1 MNKFIATGNLTKD
14 VEIHYLNTGLACANF
29 DLAISRKFKNSNGNI
44 ENEVCY
50 IECKT
55 FGKNAEIASQFLHK
69 GSRVMIDGRLYFDS
83 YKNKRGDTIHKH
95 SVIVEKLE
103 FFNNKDTQTQNKQDH
118 AYNQNYNQEKTYN
131 TQNQIQKQNN
141 TQQNLFTQNKT
152 INNHTQNNVSH
163 SQTYPTNP
171 YYQNQEQDMI
181 QQNIAMQTQAL
192 HDEFQQEKQEKQ
204 QTQHNAKLQQAYHNA
219 MTYDLQ
225 DINF

>member
-29 DLAISRKFKNSNGNI
+29 DLAISRKFKNGNGNI

-83 YKNKRGDTIHKH
+83 FKNKRGDTIHKH

-103 FFNNKDTQTQNKQDH
+103 FFNNKDTH
-118 AYNQNYNQEKTYN
+118 NQNNVL
-131 TQNQIQKQNN
+131 QNQNLEFVNRK
-141 TQQNLFTQNKT
+141 TQQNNIKQN
-152 INNHTQNNVSH
+152 IPQAPNNNVLQNQTASH
-163 SQTYPTNP
+163 SQAYSANP
-171 YYQNQEQDMI
+171 YYQQDMI

-192 HDEFQQEKQEKQ
+192 HEEFQQEKQEKQ
-204 QTQHNAKLQQAYHNA
+204 QIQHNAKLQQAYHNA

>member
-83 YKNKRGDTIHKH
+83 FKNKKGDTIHKH

-103 FFNNKDTQTQNKQDH
+103 FFNNKYTQQQ
-118 AYNQNYNQEKTYN
+118 NQNYNQEKTYN
-131 TQNQIQKQNN
+131 TQNN

-152 INNHTQNNVSH
+152 INR
-163 SQTYPTNP
+163 
-171 YYQNQEQDMI
+171 
-181 QQNIAMQTQAL
+181 
-192 HDEFQQEKQEKQ
+192 
-204 QTQHNAKLQQAYHNA
+204 KLAYR
-219 MTYDLQ
+219 LQ
-225 DINF
+225 I

>member
-29 DLAISRKFKNSNGNI
+29 DLAISRKFKNGNGNI

-83 YKNKRGDTIHKH
+83 FKNKRGDTIHKH
-95 SVIVEKLE
+95 SVIIEKLE
-103 FFNNKDTQTQNKQDH
+103 FFNNKYTQQQ
-118 AYNQNYNQEKTYN
+118 NQNYNQEKTYN
-131 TQNQIQKQNN
+131 TQNN

-204 QTQHNAKLQQAYHNA
+204 QIQHNAKLQQAYHNA

>member
-1 MNKFIATGNLTKD
+1 MNKLIATGNLTKD

-103 FFNNKDTQTQNKQDH
+103 FFNNKDTQTQNKQD
-118 AYNQNYNQEKTYN
+118 QNYQQSYN
-131 TQNQIQKQNN
+131 TQQTTNN
-141 TQQNLFTQNKT
+141 NVLQQNDVLYSQQAYQANIPQQNTQNKV
-152 INNHTQNNVSH
+152 NNTNLFATQN
-163 SQTYPTNP
+163 
-171 YYQNQEQDMI
+171 QDLI

>member
-83 YKNKRGDTIHKH
+83 FKNKKGDTIHKH

-103 FFNNKDTQTQNKQDH
+103 FFNNKYTQTQNKQD
-118 AYNQNYNQEKTYN
+118 QNYQQSYN
-131 TQNQIQKQNN
+131 TQQTTNN
-141 TQQNLFTQNKT
+141 NVLQQNDVLY
-152 INNHTQNNVSH
+152 
-163 SQTYPTNP
+163 SQQA
-171 YYQNQEQDMI
+171 YQANI
-181 QQNIAMQTQAL
+181 PNIAMQTQAL

>member
-1 MNKFIATGNLTKD
+1 MNKVLLIGRLTKD

-83 YKNKRGDTIHKH
+83 FKNKKGDTIHKH

-103 FFNNKDTQTQNKQDH
+103 FFNNKYTQQQ
-118 AYNQNYNQEKTYN
+118 NQNYNQEKTYN
-131 TQNQIQKQNN
+131 TQNN

-181 QQNIAMQTQAL
+181 EQNIAMQTQAL

-204 QTQHNAKLQQAYHNA
+204 QIRQQAYHNA

>member
-83 YKNKRGDTIHKH
+83 FKNKKGDTIHKH

-103 FFNNKDTQTQNKQDH
+103 FFNNKYTQQQ
-118 AYNQNYNQEKTYN
+118 NQNYNQEKTYN
-131 TQNQIQKQNN
+131 TQNN

-204 QTQHNAKLQQAYHNA
+204 QIRQQAYHNA

>member
-83 YKNKRGDTIHKH
+83 FKNKKGDTIHKH

-103 FFNNKDTQTQNKQDH
+103 FFNNKDTQQQ
-118 AYNQNYNQEKTYN
+118 NQNYNQEKTYN
-131 TQNQIQKQNN
+131 TQNN

-192 HDEFQQEKQEKQ
+192 HEEFKQEKQEKQ
-204 QTQHNAKLQQAYHNA
+204 QIQHNAKLQQAYHNA

>member
-83 YKNKRGDTIHKH
+83 FKNKKGDTIHKH
-95 SVIVEKLE
+95 SVIIEKLE
-103 FFNNKDTQTQNKQDH
+103 FFNNKDTQTQNNQDQ
-118 AYNQNYNQEKTYN
+118 AYN

-141 TQQNLFTQNKT
+141 TQQNIPQAPN
-152 INNHTQNNVSH
+152 NNVLHKQTASH
-163 SQTYPTNP
+163 SQAYPANP
-171 YYQNQEQDMI
+171 YYQNEQDMI

-192 HDEFQQEKQEKQ
+192 HEEFQQEKQEKQ
-204 QTQHNAKLQQAYHNA
+204 QIQHNAKLQQAYHNA
-219 MTYDLQ
+219 MQYDLQ

>member
-83 YKNKRGDTIHKH
+83 FKNKKGDTIHKH

-103 FFNNKDTQTQNKQDH
+103 FFNNKDTQQQ
-118 AYNQNYNQEKTYN
+118 NQNYNQEKTYN
-131 TQNQIQKQNN
+131 TQNN

-163 SQTYPTNP
+163 SQAYPANP
-171 YYQNQEQDMI
+171 YYQNEQDMI

-192 HDEFQQEKQEKQ
+192 HEEFKQEKQEKQ
-204 QTQHNAKLQQAYHNA
+204 QIQHNAKLQQAYHNA

>member
-83 YKNKRGDTIHKH
+83 FKNKKGDTIHKH

-103 FFNNKDTQTQNKQDH
+103 FFNNKDTQ
-118 AYNQNYNQEKTYN
+118 
-131 TQNQIQKQNN
+131 
-141 TQQNLFTQNKT
+141 TQNKT

-171 YYQNQEQDMI
+171 YYQNQEQDLI

>member
-83 YKNKRGDTIHKH
+83 FKNKKGDTIHKH

-103 FFNNKDTQTQNKQDH
+103 FFNNKDTQTQNNQDQ
-118 AYNQNYNQEKTYN
+118 AYN

-141 TQQNLFTQNKT
+141 TQQNLFA
-152 INNHTQNNVSH
+152 QNN
-163 SQTYPTNP
+163 T
-171 YYQNQEQDMI
+171 
-181 QQNIAMQTQAL
+181 QQNIPQAPNNNVLHKQTAS
-192 HDEFQQEKQEKQ
+192 HS
-204 QTQHNAKLQQAYHNA
+204 QAYHNA